1 MTNIPNSKRAYFALA
16 IVSGVL
22 AAGVISF
29 SQSQLQAPVK
39 YVVSAVGGGCLGV
52 MIIAI
57 QKSRDAA

>member
-1 MTNIPNSKRAYFALA
+1 MTNFPNSKRAYFVVA
-16 IVSGVL
+16 IASGVL

-29 SQSQLQAPVK
+29 SQSQLQAPLK

-57 QKSRDAA
+57 QKSKGSS